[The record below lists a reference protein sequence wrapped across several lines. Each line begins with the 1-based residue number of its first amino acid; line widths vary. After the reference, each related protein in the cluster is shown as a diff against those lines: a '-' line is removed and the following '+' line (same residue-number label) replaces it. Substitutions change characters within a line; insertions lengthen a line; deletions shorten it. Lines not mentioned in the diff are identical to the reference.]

1 MARQTSLDESVR
13 KLAEKENARRL
24 EQIGKLSADLQ
35 SKDAALVKAHVA
47 SEQPA
52 LPITTGIAVVWT
64 GEVDAVPAGWALCG
78 SGGQPPNPST
88 LSSGYWIVKIT
99 I

>member
-1 MARQTSLDESVR
+1 MPSRTPPSLGNNPTITQLYEYY
-13 KLAEKENARRL
+13 LAVTDQNKP
-24 EQIGKLSADLQ
+24 
-35 SKDAALVKAHVA
+35 AAAELVKAHVA

-78 SGGQPPNPST
+78 VGGQPANPST